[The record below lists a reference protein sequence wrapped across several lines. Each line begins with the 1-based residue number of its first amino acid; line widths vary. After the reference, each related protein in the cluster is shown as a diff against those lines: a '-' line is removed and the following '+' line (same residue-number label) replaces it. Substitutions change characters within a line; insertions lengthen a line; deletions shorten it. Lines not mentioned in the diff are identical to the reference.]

1 MQHIE
6 LELALLYCL
15 VDFFFLELAQLK
27 LVVALDKSKKLSLN
41 MCFSY
46 AINFSPESLK
56 SKFGIKDVSLPLQGF
71 FFNGFEHPEMPILSL
86 SENEVEVTNMHW
98 GLIPNWVKSKN
109 QALNIRKNSL
119 NARSETAYE
128 KPMFCGAWESH
139 PCIVLASG
147 FFEWKQVNKE
157 KIPHYIYASNGEILT
172 MAGIYDI
179 WTNNI
184 TGENIKS
191 FSILTTHANQMMAEI
206 HNVKHRMPVILRQE
220 NLKSW
225 LNSNASERLNFCK
238 PCNNAFLTAH
248 TVSQKLNS
256 NKIYRNESWAIEPAI
271 IANQTTLF

>member
-1 MQHIE
+1 
-6 LELALLYCL
+6 
-15 VDFFFLELAQLK
+15 
-27 LVVALDKSKKLSLN
+27 

-248 TVSQKLNS
+248 TVSQKLNI